1 MSTELLSIG
10 SPAPTH
16 PVSNQKGE
24 AVSLSDYLGK
34 KLIVFIYPK
43 AGTGSCL
50 KEALSIRD
58 GYAELKALGY
68 EVVGLSPDKE
78 RKLSNF
84 IQKHEAPYD
93 LLSDPEHAMIEAFG
107 AWGEKKM
114 YGRTY
119 MGVMRSTFVLDEQG
133 MITHVVPKVITKA
146 HAEQLIEILGNP
158 VSA

>member
-10 SPAPTH
+10 SPAPSNSVT
-16 PVSNQKGE
+16 NQKGE
-24 AVSLSDYLGK
+24 AVSIADYQGQ

-58 GYAELKALGY
+58 GYADLKALGY
-68 EVVGLSPDKE
+68 EIVGLSPDKE

-93 LLSDPEHAMIEAFG
+93 LLSDPEHELIEAFG

-114 YGRTY
+114 YGKTY

-133 MITHVVPKVITKA
+133 TVTHVVDKVITKA
-146 HAEQLIEILGNP
+146 HAEQLLEILGNP